1 MCSKHHLLSIGHHR
15 KHVFFIMYKN
25 ILWCNAFNA
34 PLTSCRFY
42 ERILLWKRKENCIK
56 MKVIGNFISLLLA
69 FNLLIVIKAFEKIDG
84 QALNDIFYFHFGKN
98 NNGILFPKLFWGKKF
113 GRNPKSDRDLNI
125 LKCLEMSQ
133 SASKCLKVSRNV
145 SKCPNKKGS

>member
-1 MCSKHHLLSIGHHR
+1 MCSKHHLLSIGHHTIGNTY
-15 KHVFFIMYKN
+15 FLYYKN

-42 ERILLWKRKENCIK
+42 ERILLWKRKEENCIK

-98 NNGILFPKLFWGKKF
+98 NNGILFPKLFWPSVRKK
-113 GRNPKSDRDLNI
+113 NVQLIEKKSGLFKKNVAFSEYMNIQQNVRD
-125 LKCLEMSQ
+125 
-133 SASKCLKVSRNV
+133 V
-145 SKCPNKKGS
+145 

>member
-1 MCSKHHLLSIGHHR
+1 MCSKNHLLSIGHHR
-15 KHVFFIMYKN
+15 KHLFFYYKN

-56 MKVIGNFISLLLA
+56 MKVIGNFISLLLS

-84 QALNDIFYFHFGKN
+84 QALNDISYFHSGKN
-98 NNGILFPKLFWGKKF
+98 NNGILFPKLFWPSVRKKMFNYERFITFFVFLCF
-113 GRNPKSDRDLNI
+113 GQWSYENMKI
-125 LKCLEMSQ
+125 LCNMF
-133 SASKCLKVSRNV
+133 VYIF
-145 SKCPNKKGS
+145 